1 MQNNLASLVE
11 RSDCAANWLYKKI
24 SDSFIERRTCKL
36 YRCSITG
43 DNLSWKENIMWV
55 LQIDQREEGAFKGG
69 PGALTG
75 AYMLGSITLRTYGAY
90 SWAKEFP

>member
-1 MQNNLASLVE
+1 
-11 RSDCAANWLYKKI
+11 
-24 SDSFIERRTCKL
+24 
-36 YRCSITG
+36 
-43 DNLSWKENIMWV
+43 MWV

-90 SWAKEFP
+90 S